1 MMDMKKAIVTGASR
15 GIGRGIALKLASQGY
30 DVAISY
36 NSREEEAK
44 ALAEEITAK
53 YGTKCFCYQA
63 TLQNP
68 GVPEVFFQKAVS
80 DLGGLDLLV
89 CNAGVT
95 IGGSILDLTEEK
107 LNLAVDLDY
116 KSYLLMTSYAANYMV
131 DHEIRGNIIYITSTH
146 GERAYA
152 SDALYGSVKAAL
164 NRAVQSIAIEL
175 GYYGIRVNAIAPGY
189 TKVRTNKEWP
199 GYEEFCEDF
208 GRLLPANRIGVP
220 EDIGNAV
227 AFLSSERARY
237 ITGITLRVDGGLI
250 LPGMPETKDP
260 AGNVR
265 IWGYREHYGFRK
277 PKAEDENQNKKGE
290 NKS

>member
-36 NSREEEAK
+36 NSREDEAK

-53 YGTKCFCYQA
+53 YGTKCFCHQA

-68 GVPEVFFQKAVS
+68 GVPKVFFQKAVS

-175 GYYGIRVNAIAPGY
+175 GYYGIRVNAIAPGVIL
-189 TKVRTNKEWP
+189 TDMCASVDPEILAQMA
-199 GYEEFCEDF
+199 EEAPV
-208 GRLLPANRIGVP
+208 GRNGHP
-220 EDIGNAV
+220 EDV
-227 AFLSSERARY
+227 AKAMAYLAEADFV
-237 ITGITLRVDGGLI
+237 TGQVLPVNGGYVI
-250 LPGMPETKDP
+250 
-260 AGNVR
+260 
-265 IWGYREHYGFRK
+265 
-277 PKAEDENQNKKGE
+277 
-290 NKS
+290 